1 MATSGKKTTAS
12 KKIASTPAATART
25 GEDIFALIGKAQ
37 NIEEAAVAM
46 QAMAHPMRLKILC
59 LLGSGELAV
68 GEIVEAVGTT
78 QGNVSQHLSILRDRG
93 LITSRSEGRQVF
105 YKIEDARVLKM
116 IALTR
121 DIFCSI

>member
-1 MATSGKKTTAS
+1 MPGMTEIKKPNLGKARKKPATK
-12 KKIASTPAATART
+12 
-25 GEDIFALIGKAQ
+25 GEDIFALIGKAE
-37 NIEEAAVAM
+37 NIEEAAEAM

-59 LLGSGELAV
+59 LLSSGELAV

-78 QGNVSQHLSILRDRG
+78 QGNVSQHLGILRDRG
-93 LITSRSEGRQVF
+93 LITSRGEGRQVL

-116 IALTR
+116 ITLTR

>member
-1 MATSGKKTTAS
+1 MTQIKRKLG
-12 KKIASTPAATART
+12 PAPAPRT
-25 GEDIFALIGKAQ
+25 RQDGEDIFALIGKAE

-46 QAMAHPMRLKILC
+46 QAMAHPLRLKILC

-68 GEIVEAVGTT
+68 GEIVEAVGTS
-78 QGNVSQHLSILRDRG
+78 QGNVSQHLGILRDRG
-93 LITSRSEGRQVF
+93 LITSRGEGRQVL

-116 IALTR
+116 ITLTR